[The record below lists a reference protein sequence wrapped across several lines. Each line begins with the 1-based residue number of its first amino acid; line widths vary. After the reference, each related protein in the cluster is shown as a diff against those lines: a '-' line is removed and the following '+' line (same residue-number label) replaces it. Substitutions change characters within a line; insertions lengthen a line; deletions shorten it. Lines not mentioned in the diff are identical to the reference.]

1 MLGSRWTARLVLA
14 AGVLLGLGS
23 GIDMLVRTPEQVGL
37 ASDVYVAAGRAV
49 LEGSGIYEAAPPDH
63 PGYRYLYPPIV
74 VLVFLPHAVLGATGA
89 LAIQTILN
97 AAAGLTTALV
107 VWRALERRGVDVT
120 GRDFALLAG
129 TVLVSTY
136 GIGHLLNGQTTTW
149 VGFAFAVGFD
159 ALDRRRGRLAGV
171 AFAGAALLKVFPA
184 AVGLWMLR
192 DRAWRAT
199 GVALG
204 VGSVGLVAGLGLGVE
219 TTATYVQEVL
229 LGRFEERSFEGSP
242 TVADSAG
249 GAQRQIAA
257 VSGLGSPATAIVA
270 LAVLAPILSVV
281 YANVD
286 LDVDHQRQAA
296 ALATIAVTL
305 LALPLQP
312 RYGLLLV
319 YPLVVL
325 LYTCPPGRARTI
337 VLIGAV
343 VSFVRL
349 EYEAVRLVTGA
360 VDAWLLK
367 AVDEALRIGLTIVQP
382 PTLGLWLL
390 LAGSVVLVR
399 E

>member
-1 MLGSRWTARLVLA
+1 MLDSRQTARLVLA
-14 AGVLLGLGS
+14 TGVLLGLGS
-23 GIDMLVRTPEQVGL
+23 GVDMLVRTPEQVGL
-37 ASDVYVAAGRAV
+37 ASDVYVAAGQAV
-49 LEGSGIYEAAPPDH
+49 LEGSAIYEATPPDH

-74 VLVFLPHAVLGATGA
+74 VLVFLPHAVLGVTGA
-89 LAIQTILN
+89 LAIQTVVN
-97 AAAGLTTALV
+97 VAAGLGTALV

-120 GRDFALLAG
+120 ARDFALLAG
-129 TVLVSTY
+129 MVLVSTY

-149 VGFAFAVGFD
+149 VGFAIAVGFD

-204 VGSVGLVAGLGLGVE
+204 VGSVGLIAGLGLGAE
-219 TTATYVQEVL
+219 TSATYVQEVL

-242 TVADSAG
+242 TVADSVG

-257 VSGLGSPATAIVA
+257 VSGLGSPTTAIVA

-319 YPLVVL
+319 FPLSVL

-337 VLIGAV
+337 VLTGAV

-349 EYEAVRLVTGA
+349 EYDAVRLVTGA
-360 VDAWLLK
+360 VDAWLLEV
-367 AVDEALRIGLTIVQP
+367 ADEGLRIGLTIGQP